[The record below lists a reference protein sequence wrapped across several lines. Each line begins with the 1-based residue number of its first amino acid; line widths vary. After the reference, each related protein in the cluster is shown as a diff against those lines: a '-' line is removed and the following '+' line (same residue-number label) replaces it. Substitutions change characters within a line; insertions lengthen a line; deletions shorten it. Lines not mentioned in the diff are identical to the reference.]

1 MSSGQ
6 KKHRRITPMPVV
18 SSFPPPNRATCHSEC
33 VTRQLTPQEYTDIIA
48 KYGPPKMKL
57 RDAPKS
63 HYMSGKKGVKK
74 VAKQVRGEKDAS

>member
-6 KKHRRITPMPVV
+6 KKHRRITPIPVV

-33 VTRQLTPQEYTDIIA
+33 VSWFMTPEELEAYNQANGY
-48 KYGPPKMKL
+48 PKMKL

-63 HYMSGKKGVKK
+63 HYMSGKKGKK
-74 VAKQVRGEKDAS
+74 GA